1 MKAAKKVELLA
12 PAGNAEAFYGA
23 IHAGADAIYLGGS
36 RFGARAYAENFS
48 EEELVA
54 CIRYAHLFQRKVYLT
69 VNTLV
74 KESEFSGLYEYVLP
88 YYRAG
93 LDGVIV
99 QDTGV
104 FAYLREHFP
113 GMELHGSTQMTI
125 TGEYGAA
132 FLKEQGACR
141 VVPARELSLAEIRRI
156 DPSPAD
162 HSPSPEK
169 RHSPLPSPDVSPVQ
183 SNRQYHI
190 SDNVQSPSRD
200 SAEFSGS
207 HLE

>member
-93 LDGVIV
+93 LDGVI
-99 QDTGV
+99 
-104 FAYLREHFP
+104 
-113 GMELHGSTQMTI
+113 M
-125 TGEYGAA
+125 
-132 FLKEQGACR
+132 
-141 VVPARELSLAEIRRI
+141 
-156 DPSPAD
+156 
-162 HSPSPEK
+162 
-169 RHSPLPSPDVSPVQ
+169 
-183 SNRQYHI
+183 
-190 SDNVQSPSRD
+190 
-200 SAEFSGS
+200 
-207 HLE
+207 

>member
-12 PAGNAEAFYGA
+12 PAGTAEAFYGA

-93 LDGVIV
+93 LDNHPIQSGPVICIALLPGR
-99 QDTGV
+99 TGWGD
-104 FAYLREHFP
+104 YP
-113 GMELHGSTQMTI
+113 GHGSV
-125 TGEYGAA
+125 
-132 FLKEQGACR
+132 C
-141 VVPARELSLAEIRRI
+141 
-156 DPSPAD
+156 
-162 HSPSPEK
+162 
-169 RHSPLPSPDVSPVQ
+169 
-183 SNRQYHI
+183 I
-190 SDNVQSPSRD
+190 SQRTFSRD
-200 SAEFSGS
+200 GTPWKHSDDHYRGVWGSFSEGTGGLSCSSRQRAEPCGDPQDQGS
-207 HLE
+207 HWA

>member
-99 QDTGV
+99 QDMGV
-104 FAYLREHFP
+104 FAYLRDHYR
-113 GMELHGSTQMTI
+113 GVWGSFSEG
-125 TGEYGAA
+125 TGG
-132 FLKEQGACR
+132 
-141 VVPARELSLAEIRRI
+141 LSCSSRQRAEPCG
-156 DPSPAD
+156 DPQD
-162 HSPSPEK
+162 
-169 RHSPLPSPDVSPVQ
+169 Q
-183 SNRQYHI
+183 
-190 SDNVQSPSRD
+190 
-200 SAEFSGS
+200 GS
-207 HLE
+207 HRA